1 MDLEMRTEFSD
12 FCRHSNL
19 ETQTG
24 IYTRETSRI
33 IFGKGNAY
41 TRSNVE
47 TINQYHP
54 LVRFAT
60 TIIEKQRSTTLRP
73 AVAAKMSSV
82 DLENNMCIGLY
93 LIVIQRWTI
102 KGQTTL
108 EKLAYK
114 AKELSTNKY
123 LSDIE
128 AERVASQVTANG
140 LEAKVAN
147 DVLEKYSN
155 QATVLFEELL
165 SDFED
170 YKKEK
175 EEDRRDRAD
184 FQITSLNQQ
193 LENQRE
199 IIDGAIQKLK
209 ARRTTELEPIQKIRL
224 ENLERGQLTKLRK
237 LEEKFQAKKIK
248 IELGLNVIEE
258 ADDITAIIA
267 EVD

>member
-1 MDLEMRTEFSD
+1 M
-12 FCRHSNL
+12 
-19 ETQTG
+19 
-24 IYTRETSRI
+24 
-33 IFGKGNAY
+33 
-41 TRSNVE
+41 
-47 TINQYHP
+47 
-54 LVRFAT
+54 
-60 TIIEKQRSTTLRP
+60 
-73 AVAAKMSSV
+73 
-82 DLENNMCIGLY
+82 
-93 LIVIQRWTI
+93 
-102 KGQTTL
+102 
-108 EKLAYK
+108 
-114 AKELSTNKY
+114 
-123 LSDIE
+123 SDIE
-128 AERVASQVTANG
+128 AEVASQVTANG

-147 DVLEKYSN
+147 DVLEKYSD

-165 SDFED
+165 GDFED